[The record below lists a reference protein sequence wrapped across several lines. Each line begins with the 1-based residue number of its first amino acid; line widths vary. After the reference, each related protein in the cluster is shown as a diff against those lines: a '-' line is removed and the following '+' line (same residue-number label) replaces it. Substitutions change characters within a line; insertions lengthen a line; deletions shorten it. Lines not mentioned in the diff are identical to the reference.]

1 MISESRLI
9 PIFLQYYCE
18 QCWASIHSRPG
29 REFHKPLVKEGAD
42 RLELTPLYHQRFIQ
56 RFQQLFTP
64 SLPLVTI
71 VIQWFAGQGPSPS
84 DGAKSFIQLA
94 NHNLWLVG
102 HQDLLWGGERGEISN
117 NWALNVSHLVI
128 WNWCGPTE
136 NSGQY
141 QTSLTLF
148 WTPFNFEK
156 FGKYFFRSS
165 WVNQKTLLKI
175 PQVVK
180 FTITF
185 PLTRQSTSLQTC
197 CDYPSNQNGDKIFD
211 TFWPQNQETGQF
223 STPKARADPKKM
235 FNHSNLLKSQKYGRK
250 RQDLHF
256 QSTQE
261 NLVQHVKT
269 PVAKAI
275 LSISLGLCFNPCFLH
290 SFNKSLVKAGQT
302 ICCFLSHK
310 LSWKQVSWYTN
321 FGKLNSSRYNLS
333 CFWTVIGAS

>member
-42 RLELTPLYHQRFIQ
+42 RLELTPLYPQRFIQ

-84 DGAKSFIQLA
+84 DGAKSFSQLA
-94 NHNLWLVG
+94 YHHFWFVG
-102 HQDLLWGGERGEISN
+102 HQDCLRGGERGEISN
-117 NWALNVSHLVI
+117 NWALDVSHLVI

-180 FTITF
+180 FTITL

-211 TFWPQNQETGQF
+211 TFWPENQETGQF

-235 FNHSNLLKSQKYGRK
+235 FNHSNLLKSQNYGRK

-275 LSISLGLCFNPCFLH
+275 FGSLLQSMLPP
-290 SFNKSLVKAGQT
+290 
-302 ICCFLSHK
+302 
-310 LSWKQVSWYTN
+310 
-321 FGKLNSSRYNLS
+321 
-333 CFWTVIGAS
+333 

>member
-64 SLPLVTI
+64 SFPLVTI

-84 DGAKSFIQLA
+84 DGAKSFSQLA
-94 NHNLWLVG
+94 NHHFWFVG
-102 HQDLLWGGERGEISN
+102 HQDCLWGGERGEISN

-180 FTITF
+180 FTITL

-223 STPKARADPKKM
+223 STPKARADPKKCSTILTFSSHKNM
-235 FNHSNLLKSQKYGRK
+235 VESARTYTFNQLKRIWCNTLKLLLQKPSCQY
-250 RQDLHF
+250 LWVSASIHA
-256 QSTQE
+256 SSI
-261 NLVQHVKT
+261 V
-269 PVAKAI
+269 
-275 LSISLGLCFNPCFLH
+275 SISH
-290 SFNKSLVKAGQT
+290 
-302 ICCFLSHK
+302 
-310 LSWKQVSWYTN
+310 
-321 FGKLNSSRYNLS
+321 
-333 CFWTVIGAS
+333 

>member
-1 MISESRLI
+1 MVLKVSANLLTTT
-9 PIFLQYYCE
+9 FGL
-18 QCWASIHSRPG
+18 
-29 REFHKPLVKEGAD
+29 LVIKTA
-42 RLELTPLYHQRFIQ
+42 F
-56 RFQQLFTP
+56 
-64 SLPLVTI
+64 
-71 VIQWFAGQGPSPS
+71 
-84 DGAKSFIQLA
+84 
-94 NHNLWLVG
+94 
-102 HQDLLWGGERGEISN
+102 GEEKRGEISN

-261 NLVQHVKT
+261 NLKLLLQKPSCQYLWVSASIHASSIV
-269 PVAKAI
+269 
-275 LSISLGLCFNPCFLH
+275 SISH
-290 SFNKSLVKAGQT
+290 
-302 ICCFLSHK
+302 
-310 LSWKQVSWYTN
+310 
-321 FGKLNSSRYNLS
+321 
-333 CFWTVIGAS
+333 